1 METVSAVRAASCY
14 LPPRELLVAISLT
27 THCFIDINEPWQKQT
42 LRNRT
47 YILGPNGVQTL
58 TVPVC
63 HSGRAKAPMK
73 DIRISYAEPW
83 VRIHKGALFSAYNS
97 SAFFEYFRE
106 ELFGIYES
114 RPVFLVDLN
123 ETLHQFLRK
132 RLRLG
137 YGFGDINNQFKVT
150 KDLRELAEIDIL
162 RATLPPG
169 AAYPQ
174 VFGYKFPFTPYLSAI
189 DVLSVQGHL

>member
-1 METVSAVRAASCY
+1 MEPESAIRLASCY
-14 LPPRELLVAISLT
+14 LPPRELLWAVNQKK
-27 THCFIDINEPWQKQT
+27 HCYIEINEPWQKQT

-63 HSGRAKAPMK
+63 HVGRAKAPMK
-73 DIRISYAEPW
+73 DIRISYAEAW
-83 VRIHKGALFSAYNS
+83 IRVHKGALFSAYNS

-106 ELFGIYES
+106 ELFGIYDS

-123 ETLHQFLRK
+123 EALHQFLRK
-132 RLRLG
+132 RLKLSYEPGELSNPEETEDGRP
-137 YGFGDINNQFKVT
+137 
-150 KDLRELAEIDIL
+150 LAELEVL

-169 AAYPQ
+169 PAYSQ